1 MIDAERMLG
10 SLVRNALSEGTG
22 LGRGRGRKRKR
33 RGSILGP
40 AGKGALAM
48 GALGV
53 ALGAWE
59 HFSQKQAGSTP
70 AGAGSHQPPSP
81 PPLPPRADPPPLP
94 PLPNVADE
102 PQPEAPAGDDGD
114 DEALLLVRAMIAAA
128 NADHE
133 LDDDER
139 ARILQALDEADAAEE
154 DRAFLLAEL
163 ESPLGLGALADQ
175 ATTPELATQVY
186 LASCLAIE
194 IDSRA
199 ERNYLD
205 RLAGRLGLTPEQA
218 ADLEGQIAE
227 TEEEAAGDSPG
238 EGES

>member
-10 SLVRNALSEGTG
+10 SLVRNALSEGAG
-22 LGRGRGRKRKR
+22 LGRKRGRKRKR
-33 RGSILGP
+33 RGRGSILGS

-53 ALGAWE
+53 AFGAWE
-59 HFSQKQAGSTP
+59 HFSQKQAQSFP
-70 AGAGSHQPPSP
+70 AGAGPGQPPP
-81 PPLPPRADPPPLP
+81 PPPANPPPLP
-94 PLPNVADE
+94 PLPTAAAE
-102 PQPEAPAGDDGD
+102 PTPEAAGGD

-133 LDDDER
+133 LDADER
-139 ARILQALDEADAAEE
+139 ARILQALDEADAGEK

-175 ATTPELATQVY
+175 ATTPALATQVY

-205 RLAGRLGLTPEQA
+205 RLADRLGLTPEQA
-218 ADLEGQIAE
+218 AELEGQIEE
-227 TEEEAAGDSPG
+227 TEETATADSPG
-238 EGES
+238 EGEN

>member
-10 SLVRNALSEGTG
+10 TLVRNALSEGTG
-22 LGRGRGRKRKR
+22 LGRGGGRGRKRKR

-53 ALGAWE
+53 AFGAWE
-59 HFSQKQAGSTP
+59 HFSQKQARSVP
-70 AGAGSHQPPSP
+70 AGAGPGQ
-81 PPLPPRADPPPLP
+81 PLPPPPADLPPLP
-94 PLPNVADE
+94 PLPNAAAE
-102 PQPEAPAGDDGD
+102 PPPDAAGGD

-139 ARILQALDEADAAEE
+139 ARILKALDEAEAGEE
-154 DRAFLLAEL
+154 ERAFLLAEL
-163 ESPLGLGALADQ
+163 ESPIDLASL
-175 ATTPELATQVY
+175 AERAATPELASQVY

-205 RLAGRLGLTPEQA
+205 RLARRLGLTLEQA
-218 ADLEGQIAE
+218 AELEGQIEGTAVDPSG
-227 TEEEAAGDSPG
+227 EANG
-238 EGES
+238 